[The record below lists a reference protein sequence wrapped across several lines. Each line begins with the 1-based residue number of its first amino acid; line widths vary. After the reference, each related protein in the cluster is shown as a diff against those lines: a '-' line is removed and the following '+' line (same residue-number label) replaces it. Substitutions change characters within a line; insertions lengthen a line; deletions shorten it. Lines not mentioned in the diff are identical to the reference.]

1 MFMME
6 EGLGMGLT
14 NPESFRLQPSV
25 MGVFCC
31 RFCMGRPSKEVADSI
46 SSGARGGQ
54 LIHSSWRPRTDHN
67 RQVL

>member
-1 MFMME
+1 
-6 EGLGMGLT
+6 MGLT

-54 LIHSSWRPRTDHN
+54 LEASLITTDRSTH
-67 RQVL
+67 RYPHLTTKP